1 MTTVTIQYRSRVDLL
16 CQRLYADLVRDVEAN
31 AYTKGVRSLAE
42 YGRSLR
48 SARRRQGYT
57 QQELADLIG
66 VTKSYVSK
74 IEKGA
79 VIPSRRFHE
88 RVQAELWEAQPQ
100 TSYLLS
106 PPGPEIVRES
116 GVSPYQLKLDLHD
129 HDDWV
134 RNMLPLQTE
143 VDPGPPPVLHWDIP
157 QTITE
162 LSYLTHNF
170 FRYYGKFPPTIPR
183 RLLRD
188 FRPPEGTWVL
198 DNFSGSGTTL
208 VEAACE
214 GHPSLGVDISPLATL
229 AARVKTF
236 HVDLLRLQRV
246 YELLVAA
253 LSRGPALP
261 DAEHLPPDHELDKW
275 FSPDAVRRLAQLKT
289 VVLGLEAGPE
299 RDFLS
304 LAFFSIIRRVSHAYD
319 GEVRPHVNTTK
330 RSRDVFAAFK
340 KKYSDMAT
348 RMAAFQRESS
358 PDTPALALSGDNR
371 ELKGLLDWDEYPIG
385 LVVSHPPYL
394 NCFDYFPVYK
404 LEYLWAGGFDE
415 PGLDVEY
422 TELRKKETR
431 CWPATNQ
438 RIFDGYFRDLER
450 AYGQVAD
457 LVDRGTRCCVVLGDC
472 SIKGEVVP
480 VLDRFSNIMDGVGFS
495 LERVLLRSTHYGIG
509 KYAYSHRADYHGKAA
524 RKRDGI
530 LIFKRR

>member
-1 MTTVTIQYRSRVDLL
+1 MDDVDTYFSGKID
-16 CQRLYADLVRDVEAN
+16 CSPV
-31 AYTKGVRSLAE
+31 E

-48 SARRRQGYT
+48 AARQRQGYT
-57 QQELADLIG
+57 QEELAGSIG

-79 VIPSRRFHE
+79 VPPSQRFYE
-88 RVQAELWEAQPQ
+88 QVQVELRAVRPF
-100 TSYLLS
+100 SLLS
-106 PPGPEIVRES
+106 LPTPEVVRES
-116 GVSPYQLKLDLHD
+116 SVSPYQLGLDLQD
-129 HDDWV
+129 RDDWIQKL
-134 RNMLPLQTE
+134 LPIQTE
-143 VDPGPPPVLHWDIP
+143 VSAGPPPVFNWDIP

-229 AARVKTF
+229 AARVKTCA
-236 HVDLLRLQRV
+236 VDPLRLQRT
-246 YELLVAA
+246 YESLVAT
-253 LSRGPALP
+253 LSRESNFLGAV
-261 DAEHLPPDHELDKW
+261 HLPSGRELDKW
-275 FSPDAVRRLAQLKT
+275 FSLDTVDGLAQLKSAI
-289 VVLGLEAGPE
+289 LGLEAGPE

-304 LAFFSIIRRVSHAYD
+304 LAFFSIIRRVSRAYD
-319 GEVRPHVNTTK
+319 GEVRPHVNVTK
-330 RSRDVFAAFK
+330 RPRDVFAAFK
-340 KKYSDMAT
+340 KKYADMAA
-348 RMAAFQRESS
+348 RMASFQRESS

-371 ELKGLLDWDEYPIG
+371 ELKGLLNWDEYPIG
-385 LVVSHPPYL
+385 LVISHPPYL

-415 PGLDVEY
+415 PGLELEY
-422 TELRKKETR
+422 AELRKREIR
-431 CWPATNQ
+431 CWPATDE

-450 AYGQVAD
+450 AYNQVAD
-457 LVDRGTRCCVVLGDC
+457 LVDRGTRCCVILGDC

-480 VLDRFSNIMDGVGFS
+480 VLDYFSDIMDSAGFS